1 MKHPLSR
8 SAPSPRSRIAEQCG
22 QGDAAP
28 WMTDMSQFKIP
39 LKLAATLAVLA
50 LCAGASHAAEPAWP
64 AARPITLIVPFSA
77 GGSVDVTA
85 RLVAQKL
92 GERLRQSVVIDNVA
106 GAGGA
111 IGVNKGVHAAPD
123 GYTLLMGAD
132 SPIAIARLVNPA
144 AVRYDAL
151 KDLAPVALVNT
162 APLVLVARSGLPAR
176 NLDELARLARQ
187 QPGKIS
193 YATSGIGT
201 ILHLATERLSER
213 AGMQLVH
220 VPYRGGGQIVTD
232 VVGGQ
237 VDLAMLISVTA
248 IPQIQSGKLK
258 ALAVTADRRLPE
270 LPDVP
275 TVAETPAL
283 KGYQMV
289 SWAGI
294 FAPARTPAP
303 IVARLNQELNAVL
316 AAPGVK
322 AKLAEQGA
330 VAAGGSAADFGA
342 FVRQEQARY
351 AQIVR
356 SAHISAD

>member
-1 MKHPLSR
+1 MF
-8 SAPSPRSRIAEQCG
+8 
-22 QGDAAP
+22 
-28 WMTDMSQFKIP
+28 QFKKSFP
-39 LKLAATLAVLA
+39 LAAFFCGLA
-50 LCAGASHAAEPAWP
+50 LCAGAGHAADPAWP

-92 GERLRQSVVIDNVA
+92 GERLHQSVVIDNVA

-111 IGVNKGVHAAPD
+111 IGVNKGVHAAAD
-123 GYTLLMGAD
+123 GYTLVMGAD
-132 SPIAIARLVNPA
+132 SPIAIAKLVNPA

-151 KDLAPVALVNT
+151 KDLAPVAMVNT
-162 APLVLVARSGLPAR
+162 APMVLVARSSLPAG
-176 NLDELARLARQ
+176 NLDELARLAQQ

-213 AGMQLVH
+213 AKMQLVH

-258 ALAVTADRRLPE
+258 ALAVTSDKRLPE
-270 LPDVP
+270 LPNVP
-275 TVAETPAL
+275 TVGETPAL

-289 SWAGI
+289 SWSGI

-316 AAPGVK
+316 AAPEVK

-330 VAAGGSAADFGA
+330 VAASGSAADFGA
-342 FVRQEQARY
+342 FVRKEQARY
-351 AQIVR
+351 AEIVKN
-356 SAHISAD
+356 AHISAD